1 MVFSRLQTSLSPFQS
16 QNRHSKL
23 FKPASF
29 TGENGT
35 FEVEHEPSRQ
45 HKGNRS
51 IEAQDRRK
59 KFGWRLHAGALR
71 LHKLVRYAEAFEVFQ
86 TCNSITPLHSPGA
99 VAYLGYPSLH
109 DEEVRIVDI
118 QLHGMEE
125 ILDTARQSCRAID
138 GVLPSFK
145 LCEGVA
151 YGTSSA
157 AQDGDERAHL
167 SRDNDLPT
175 VLVANGA
182 ADTIGIVEGDGDS
195 SLGHAG
201 LTLLVHQLLQRLGS
215 HVLKVRNAEVEADGV
230 EDVGFARAIEACDG
244 IEVGVEARDRRA
256 ARIRLEAVDA
266 DFLEVHDAMAALKSA
281 GTLQELTVSPCAAR
295 TPLTAAAPR
304 LHSVDFPRCAPLRGR
319 ENEFVGSAAA
329 ATAVAAA
336 AAAAGPRARS

>member
-1 MVFSRLQTSLSPFQS
+1 MAGVAVIGHPNNVRHAFLSGHLLPFQQLYPFVDLLCLVGS
-16 QNRHSKL
+16 
-23 FKPASF
+23 
-29 TGENGT
+29 
-35 FEVEHEPSRQ
+35 
-45 HKGNRS
+45 
-51 IEAQDRRK
+51 
-59 KFGWRLHAGALR
+59 LHAGALC

-125 ILDTARQSCRAID
+125 ILDTARQSCHAID
-138 GVLPSFK
+138 GVLRS
-145 LCEGVA
+145 
-151 YGTSSA
+151 
-157 AQDGDERAHL
+157 HL

-175 VLVANGA
+175 VLIANGA

-215 HVLKVRNAEVEADGV
+215 HVLKVCDAEVEADGV

-244 IEVGVEARDRRA
+244 IKVGVEARDRRA
-256 ARIRLEAVDA
+256 ARVRLEAVDA
-266 DFLEVHDAMAALKSA
+266 DVLEVHDATAALKSA
-281 GTLQELTVSPCAAR
+281 EILRELTLSPCAAP

-304 LHSVDFPRCAPLRGR
+304 IHSVDFSRCAPLRGR
-319 ENEFVGSAAA
+319 VNEFVGSAAA

-336 AAAAGPRARS
+336 AAAAGA